1 MGVHVKKV
9 AVVEEITDMS
19 VHLLTVNRLDSD
31 AFITLC
37 SSTSCT
43 WTRFTSQTFHV
54 SPSLFCWSHSP
65 SSTLPCYVHVMCV
78 FGSTYDKNN
87 SGSILLIAFL
97 DHKFYHVSVSL
108 NPCLS
113 LSIYIP
119 PSNSSLEKLLW
130 LFVVLAFGLLM
141 SFIINQHNNYTYLWA
156 GHWQFL
162 TVYLLFLYNSSRV
175 ILLAHSYILWPPD
188 PA

>member
-1 MGVHVKKV
+1 M
-9 AVVEEITDMS
+9 
-19 VHLLTVNRLDSD
+19 HLDQIHFPDLPHLPLPLLLVPLTFLNAPL
-31 AFITLC
+31 LC
-37 SSTSCT
+37 SCHVCI
-43 WTRFTSQTFHV
+43 WFHIWQEQFWLH
-54 SPSLFCWSHSP
+54 PP
-65 SSTLPCYVHVMCV
+65 
-78 FGSTYDKNN
+78 N
-87 SGSILLIAFL
+87 SISRPQI
-97 DHKFYHVSVSL
+97 YHVSVSL

-141 SFIINQHNNYTYLWA
+141 SFIINQYNNYTYLWA